1 MQLIDLLKGDQNL
14 IQALGENANLE
25 ISGLTCDSR
34 AVRPGFVFAALPG
47 VRVDG
52 RDYITAALEKGAVC
66 ILAPL
71 DTKTKAPLI
80 LDQNP
85 RLRFAKMAANFYG
98 SQPENIAAV
107 TGTNGKTSVATFLRQ
122 IWERLEIKAVN
133 IGTIGLFGAGF
144 SEPGTLTTPDPV
156 KLHETVKRVA
166 DAGVDHFAMEASS
179 HGLEQYRLDGLHI
192 KAAGF
197 TNISRDHLDYHGTMD
212 AYLSAKLRLFS
223 EVVEDGGSVVVNADS
238 SAAQDVMKI
247 AEARGLK
254 LISFGKNGKDI
265 CLVNRTVEPTG
276 QRLSLNI
283 KGNTYDVM
291 LPLVGSFQV
300 ENALCALGLA
310 LALGA
315 DEGASVATLNTL
327 EGVSGRL
334 QYVGSINDAHVYIDY
349 AHTPD
354 ALENVLKAL
363 RPHTQ
368 NKLHVVFGCGGNRD
382 AGKRPLM
389 GSVAAEFSD
398 RAVVT
403 DDNPRNENAAEIRK
417 QVLAT
422 ANDAVEIGDRHQA
435 IFETVQNLHPGDV
448 LVIAGKGHEKGQIIG
463 DDVLPFDDVHEAKT
477 ALKEAVK

>member
-14 IQALGENANLE
+14 IQALGENTNLE
-25 ISGLTCDSR
+25 ITGLTCDSR

-47 VRVDG
+47 VQVDG
-52 RDYITAALEKGAVC
+52 RDFISSALKKGAVC
-66 ILAPL
+66 ILAPCG
-71 DTKTKAPLI
+71 TKTNAPLI
-80 LDQNP
+80 EDQNP

-98 SQPENIAAV
+98 AQPENIAAV

-122 IWERLEIKAVN
+122 IWEQLDIKAAN

-166 DAGVDHFAMEASS
+166 DAGVNYLAMEASS
-179 HGLEQYRLDGLHI
+179 HGLEQFRLDGLRI

-197 TNISRDHLDYHGTMD
+197 TNISRDHLDYHGTME

-223 EVVEDGGSVVVNADS
+223 EVVEADGSVVVNADS
-238 SAAQDVMKI
+238 SAAPDVMKI

-254 LISFGKNGKDI
+254 IISYGENGKDI
-265 CLVNRTVEPTG
+265 CLKSRTVAPTG
-276 QRLSLNI
+276 QHLSLNI
-283 KGNTYDVM
+283 KGNAYDVM
-291 LPLVGSFQV
+291 LPLVGAFQV

-315 DEGASVATLNTL
+315 DEAASVATLNTL

-334 QYVGSINDAHVYIDY
+334 QYVGSVNDAHVYIDY

-354 ALENVLKAL
+354 ALENVLQAL

-368 NKLHVVFGCGGNRD
+368 NKLYVVFGCGGDRD
-382 AGKRPLM
+382 TGKRPLM
-389 GSVAAEFSD
+389 GKVAAEFSD
-398 RAVVT
+398 RVVVT
-403 DDNPRNENAAEIRK
+403 DDNPRHENAAEIRK
-417 QVLAT
+417 QVLA
-422 ANDAVEIGDRHQA
+422 AAHNADEIGDRHMA
-435 IFETVQNLHPGDV
+435 IFQTVKSLKSGDV
-448 LVIAGKGHEKGQIIG
+448 LVVAGKGHEKGQIIG
-463 DDVLPFDDVHEAKT
+463 DDVLPFDDLSETKRAI
-477 ALKEAVK
+477 KEAVK